1 MSVFKHKFQ
10 VAQQQQLKGS
20 HQKKLLQSLKKQ
32 YPHITDEIWEII
44 MPKKSSNVIKS
55 KLSNKVILYSV
66 KLKSMSSSDKIPVY
80 FFQTK
85 VNSKETIFP
94 TLLLLW
100 KVPNFLPC
108 ICIHSPV
115 SEFVLRGADLMLPGV
130 SRDAHRY
137 YKRNKE
143 LNTINCANLDEIKV
157 NTVLSIKII
166 GNPLPC
172 AIGWS
177 ILTSKDITSNDNS
190 KGRFMKMVH
199 IFRDQLWDFTG
210 KIKPNPGFLSNIIKP
225 IEQQNKINNNEESK
239 NGDNTEQENVEEEEK
254 KEEITFE
261 TKFEALSIDNK
272 LMYGFLSTLL
282 SVSSSCLPVIVRDI
296 YQQMQQN
303 KSIPQFKDIDVKKS
317 SFNKLGRF
325 AQSKQLETFIQ
336 TKQQKSKVFIESL
349 NPKAITK
356 HLLLILN
363 KIENDKFDQVI
374 KWFEDN
380 YNKEQDDNQQR
391 FEEWYTT
398 QFKASSEEKPMI
410 NEGNIIN
417 TLFGSWSNIKE
428 CDDINQVF
436 MNHLSETFNIIL
448 SDDASARD
456 SIIDRNNPDQVFR
469 SQFLQTLMASVDP
482 DQLPIS
488 ASSILSKNKL
498 YILKPHFVFSKKNLL
513 RVNLE
518 QDIITSVKQ
527 TRWKKSAKFLKELTK
542 QNIIGLKDY
551 GNTGGELMI
560 TDINYHY
567 VTNQF
572 NQDKELT
579 FFTPQAFDSFCKKV
593 KELKEKDSESSDIKQ
608 NDDNGIESTQFT
620 ASNVNK
626 KVSIQTM
633 YRANHRLLP
642 IFGAD
647 NISELHSKN
656 KARTFLWSYV
666 EHHNLV
672 SSNKQNIVIDES
684 LFHMLYDS
692 KMFHNKISKD
702 GFRNKKEKEKL
713 QSIGISSKVH
723 RKDLVNLFD
732 QYMQPYTAVILDQ
745 DETPKFKPGYPPKI
759 DISADKRQGTKY
771 MTHVSGLEVYGI
783 DPSEFAV
790 TAKRFF
796 AAAVTISSLHGKK
809 AKMKGGKAK
818 QKVSI
823 QGNMVKDVSKKDV
836 PTLLINHYGIPNQFI
851 NAKTNITKQ
860 ARK

>member
-1 MSVFKHKFQ
+1 
-10 VAQQQQLKGS
+10 
-20 HQKKLLQSLKKQ
+20 
-32 YPHITDEIWEII
+32 
-44 MPKKSSNVIKS
+44 
-55 KLSNKVILYSV
+55 
-66 KLKSMSSSDKIPVY
+66 MSSSDRVPVY

-100 KVPNFLPC
+100 NVPNFLPC

-137 YKRNKE
+137 YIRNKE
-143 LNTINCANLDEIKV
+143 FNNINCVNLNDIKV
-157 NTVLSIKII
+157 NTVLSIKVI

-177 ILTSKDITSNDNS
+177 ILNAKDITASDNK

-199 IFRDQLWDFTG
+199 IFRDELWDFTG

-225 IEQQNKINNNEESK
+225 IEQQNKNNINNDNNEESK
-239 NGDNTEQENVEEEEK
+239 NNDETQQGNEDEK
-254 KEEITFE
+254 KKEITFE
-261 TKFEALSIDNK
+261 EKFGSLSMDNK
-272 LMYGFLSTLL
+272 LIYGFLSTLL
-282 SVSSSCLPVIVRDI
+282 SISSSCLPVIVRDI
-296 YQQMQQN
+296 YQQMRQN
-303 KSIPQFKDIDVKKS
+303 RNIPQFKDIDVKQS

-325 AQSKQLETFIQ
+325 AQSKQLESFIQ
-336 TKQQKSKVFIESL
+336 SKQQKSKVFIEAV
-349 NPKAITK
+349 NAKAITK

-363 KIENDKFDQVI
+363 KIENDKFDRII
-374 KWFEDN
+374 KWFEENWPSLQSDN
-380 YNKEQDDNQQR
+380 DDENENENDQQPEDQKDNEVIIDMEPNENENTQTGNEEHETTEVPSQDNNQEAKPQTLTNEQR
-391 FEEWYTT
+391 FGQWYTT
-398 QFKASSEEKPMI
+398 EFKSSEETSMI
-410 NEGNIIN
+410 NETNIID
-417 TLFGSWSNIKE
+417 TLFGGWSNILE
-428 CDDINQVF
+428 CNDINEAFINQ
-436 MNHLSETFNIIL
+436 LSKRFNVIL
-448 SDDASARD
+448 SGD
-456 SIIDRNNPDQVFR
+456 SSTSDSTLTIDTQNPDHVWR
-469 SQFLQTLMASVDP
+469 SQVLQTLLASIDP
-482 DQLPIS
+482 DQLPVS
-488 ASSILSKNKL
+488 ASSMLTKKKL
-498 YILKPHFVFSKKNLL
+498 YILKPNFVFSKKNLL

-567 VTNQF
+567 LTNSF
-572 NQDKELT
+572 NHGGKLS
-579 FFTPQAFDSFCKKV
+579 FFTPEAFEKFCKKV
-593 KELKEKDSESSDIKQ
+593 NELQQKDTQSETKQ
-608 NDDNGIESTQFT
+608 NDDNGAESSQFM
-620 ASNVNK
+620 SPDKNK
-626 KVSIQTM
+626 KVKIQTM

-713 QSIGISSKVH
+713 QAIGISSQVH

-732 QYMQPYTAVILDQ
+732 EYMQPYTAVILDD
-745 DETPKFKPGYPPKI
+745 DEPPKFKPGFPPKI
-759 DISADKRQGTKY
+759 EIAADKRQGNKF
-771 MTHVSGLEVYGI
+771 MTHVTGLETYGI
-783 DPSEFAV
+783 NPSEFSV

-823 QGNMVKDVSKKDV
+823 QGNMVRDVSKKDV
-836 PTLLINHYGIPNQFI
+836 PTLLMTHYGIPNQFI